1 MTATVS
7 PVELCR
13 RLTRVNIAYT
23 VARMKVIEARSG
35 QPVEV
40 RRFGDAAALMARQ
53 VPSPHFNA
61 VVGLRGGQENLVGE
75 LDDWYRANDIN
86 GRFVIAPGDLTPE
99 LGRALAARGYAQ
111 TDFDTVLYA
120 APPTAAAHDPEKAWP
135 RLDRGWIPVFGKDHA
150 QNKADAPSGIVAV
163 DSPAVMDEFL
173 DALLSG
179 WGIPREHRAGAKAN
193 MAGWLG
199 VPAFHLYLIRIDGR
213 PAAAAK
219 LFLHDR
225 VGYFPD
231 AATDPDFRGRGL
243 QTALLQHRSV
253 IAAQS
258 GAELIYSQAAFG
270 STSHR
275 NMERVG
281 LRVLCTRS
289 IWTR

>member
-61 VVGLRGGQENLVGE
+61 VVGLRGGKEHLVGE
-75 LDDWYRANDIN
+75 FDDWYRANDLK

-120 APPTAAAHDPEKAWP
+120 APPPAA
-135 RLDRGWIPVFGKDHA
+135 V
-150 QNKADAPSGIVAV
+150 ADTPFEVVAV

-179 WGIPREHRAGAKAN
+179 WGIAREHRAGAKAN
-193 MAGWLG
+193 MAGWLD
-199 VPAFHLYLIRIDGR
+199 VPAFRLYLIRIDGR

-219 LFLHDR
+219 LFLHDG
-225 VGYFPD
+225 VAYFPD